1 MKTLLSCLL
10 SVLASLACLQAAPK
24 DWMPQEQDDTQLWW
38 QDGPPRI
45 LSIKEPPP
53 SAVLCI
59 KHGSELL
66 RFDTQT
72 MKPLDGEWECS
83 LQHEGKTY
91 HCTGHSTPADTFLQ
105 PVRFVESGRYF
116 QRVVIEGLT
125 FADAE
130 RRQWSGQ
137 ARLEITAWPDRIAF
151 RLESDPEVSLTLR
164 WGAMKAAGTGSVF
177 IGKGCGMP
185 EAVVESEL
193 PVVVDP
199 VLACHRLAL
208 PEKAWSNPGRTFYPS
223 GELDRTDRWKFTLR
237 NDSEKEAVA
246 RVMFTQEKHLP
257 ITGFTPMLCD
267 DQGRPTGILVQ
278 LSKNWH
284 RSEAKGSILHE
295 GPWFHGFAWVR
306 VPPRSRREFTLQMV
320 YARYGGVYAA
330 SLAQLCLIGWGH
342 NQFWD
347 QAAIGSF
354 GESICF
360 EPGRVQRRCFITDVR
375 PLLTLTHEK
384 DCKPWGW
391 AENCG
396 GGDLLMWKGTDGA
409 WQPFHGTRVDYRS
422 HGPCLTHASY
432 QEDSAGGE
440 ISCRT
445 QVSLP
450 RSNDHLR
457 VFFHLRY
464 DVHKPL
470 HWQRLAFFQLGAD
483 FYNDTPA
490 RLAAVGDAR
499 DMKDEWR
506 PKFAKDEF
514 DRQCMPLKG
523 EQPWISMHG
532 VEPEARPHTPAMASR
547 GLIVRSWKAVL
558 GSAAAGPHASFF
570 CTEWGKGNHRTVAE
584 LSPPPEV
591 HELLP
596 GDYVEADLEFI
607 VLPADASAY
616 YGTDAPLKEALSQD
630 ANTWRLVQRE
640 AAGNALRAHVASG
653 TLTNTYPVRVAV
665 AADQSAELTLR
676 GGLGHLPVTF
686 TGLSSP
692 DAHQLLVNGMP
703 DTFWQTDWDAASQS
717 WQMTFNVP
725 AEGTQPVHLS
735 FGKKN

>member
-1 MKTLLSCLL
+1 MKTLLACLISAFAAVSCLH
-10 SVLASLACLQAAPK
+10 AAPQ
-24 DWMPQEQDDTQLWW
+24 DWMPHEDDDTQLWW

-45 LSIKEPPP
+45 LSIKEPPA
-53 SAVLCI
+53 SGVLCI
-59 KHGSELL
+59 RHGSEVL
-66 RFDTQT
+66 RFDTRS
-72 MKPLDGEWECS
+72 MKPLEGEWECII
-83 LQHEGKTY
+83 QHEGKTY
-91 HCTGHSTPADTFLQ
+91 HCIGHSTPADTWLQ

-116 QRVVIEGLT
+116 QRVVIEELR
-125 FADAE
+125 FADADGHE
-130 RRQWSGQ
+130 WSGQ

-151 RLESDPEVSLTLR
+151 RLESGPEVSLMLR
-164 WGAMKAAGTGSVF
+164 WGALKTTGTGSVL
-177 IGKGCGMP
+177 IEKRGSMP

-199 VLACHRLAL
+199 ALACHRVAL
-208 PEKAWSNPGRTFYPS
+208 PEKAWDNPGRTFYPS
-223 GELDRTDRWKFTLR
+223 GELDRSDRWKFTLR

-257 ITGFTPMLCD
+257 ITGFSPMLCD

-284 RSEAKGSILHE
+284 RDAAKGSIPHE
-295 GPWFHGFAWVR
+295 GPWFHGFVWVR
-306 VPPRSRREFTLQMV
+306 VPPRSSREFTLQMV

-330 SLAQLCLIGWGH
+330 SHAQLCLIGWGH

-396 GGDLLMWKGTDGA
+396 GGDLLMWKDSKGT

-422 HGPCLTHASY
+422 HGPCLTNASY
-432 QEDSAGGE
+432 REESAGGE
-440 ISCRT
+440 ISCLA

-457 VFFHLRY
+457 AFFHLRY
-464 DVHKPL
+464 DVHKPVR
-470 HWQRLAFFQLGAD
+470 WERLAFFQLGAD

-490 RLAAVGDAR
+490 RLAAVGDAQGI
-499 DMKDEWR
+499 MDEWR
-506 PKFAKDEF
+506 PRLAKDEY
-514 DRQCMPLKG
+514 DRQSMPLKG

-532 VEPEARPHTPAMASR
+532 VEPEARPHNPAMASR
-547 GLIVRSWKAVL
+547 GLIVRRWKAVL
-558 GSAAAGPHASFF
+558 GGAEAGPHASFY

-584 LSPPPEV
+584 LAPPAEV

-607 VLPADASAY
+607 VLPADASTY
-616 YGTDAPLKEALSQD
+616 YGADAPLKEALAHD

-640 AAGNALRAHVASG
+640 SAGNALRAEVATG

-665 AADQSAELTLR
+665 SADQSADLTLHR
-676 GGLGHLPVTF
+676 GLGHLPVTF
-686 TGLSSP
+686 TGLTTP
-692 DAHQLLVNGMP
+692 DDHQLLVNGTP

-725 AEGTQPVHLS
+725 AGGTEPVHLS
-735 FGKKN
+735 FGKKK

>member
-1 MKTLLSCLL
+1 MKTLLSCLI
-10 SVLASLACLQAAPK
+10 SAFAAVSCLHAAPQ
-24 DWMPQEQDDTQLWW
+24 DWMPHEDDDTQLWW

-53 SAVLCI
+53 SSVLCI
-59 KHGSELL
+59 RHGSEVL
-66 RFDTQT
+66 RFDTRS
-72 MKPLDGEWECS
+72 MKPLEGEWECII
-83 LQHEGKTY
+83 QHEGKTY
-91 HCTGHSTPADTFLQ
+91 HCSGHSTPADTWLQ

-116 QRVVIEGLT
+116 QRVVIEELR
-125 FADAE
+125 FADADGHE
-130 RRQWSGQ
+130 WSGQ
-137 ARLEITAWPDRIAF
+137 ARLEITVWPDRIAF
-151 RLESDPEVSLTLR
+151 RLESGPEVKLTLR
-164 WGAMKAAGTGSVF
+164 WGMMKTTGVGSVLVEKR
-177 IGKGCGMP
+177 GGMP

-199 VLACHRLAL
+199 ALACHRLAL
-208 PEKAWSNPGRTFYPS
+208 PEKAWDNPGRTFYPS
-223 GELDRTDRWKFTLR
+223 GELDRSDRWKFTLR

-267 DQGRPTGILVQ
+267 EQGLPTGILVQ

-284 RSEAKGSILHE
+284 RDAAKGSIPHE

-306 VPPRSRREFTLQMV
+306 VPPRSSREFTLQMV

-330 SLAQLCLIGWGH
+330 SHAQLCLIGWGH

-396 GGDLLMWKGTDGA
+396 GGDLLMWKGSNGA

-422 HGPCLTHASY
+422 HGPCLTNAIY
-432 QEDSAGGE
+432 REESAGGE
-440 ISCRT
+440 ISCET

-457 VFFHLRY
+457 AFFHLRY
-464 DVHKPL
+464 DVHKPVR
-470 HWQRLAFFQLGAD
+470 WERLAFFQLGAD

-490 RLAAVGDAR
+490 RLAAVGDAQG
-499 DMKDEWR
+499 MKDEWR
-506 PKFAKDEF
+506 PRLAKDEY
-514 DRQCMPLKG
+514 DRQSMPLKG

-532 VEPEARPHTPAMASR
+532 VEPEARPHTPAMATR
-547 GLIVRSWKAVL
+547 GLIVRKWKAVL
-558 GSAAAGPHASFF
+558 GGAEAGPHASFY

-584 LSPPPEV
+584 LAPPAEV

-616 YGTDAPLKEALSQD
+616 YGADAPLKEALAHD

-640 AAGNALRAHVASG
+640 SAGNALRAEVATG

-665 AADQSAELTLR
+665 AADQSAELTLH

-686 TGLSSP
+686 TGLSAP
-692 DAHQLLVNGMP
+692 DAARLLVNGTE
-703 DTFWQTDWDAASQS
+703 DGFWQTDWDATSQS
-717 WQMTFNVP
+717 WQMTFNVT
-725 AEGTQPVHLS
+725 AGGTQPVHLS
-735 FGKKN
+735 FGKKK